1 MKTTLE
7 NWGGC
12 LPSPEDERDYPC
24 SMAMEIDENTEELP
38 REFEVW
44 TSPVENQGTTGNCVA
59 QALAAIVESEYHRL
73 NSDTEEY
80 SVGYIYGN
88 RLKEGL
94 PKSSGMYPRAA
105 CEAMI
110 DYGDVT
116 KAVFECTDEVP
127 DVINEFEKVYAGI
140 KDKAWCPFGEY
151 VRLSKKKTDDIK
163 RFIYKYRIPVLVA
176 VDASCISPMS
186 KGNHAVIVYGWDW
199 DNSLKIQNSWGKRC
213 SKVMINIDDVK
224 EAWGLVPKKKEFTD
238 VSKEAWYASAVEE
251 AALDGV
257 INGYPDGTFKPEKA
271 VTRAELAAIYVRM
284 KRAFKDE

>member
-1 MKTTLE
+1 MEKTNE
-7 NWGGC
+7 FWSGC
-12 LPSPEDERDYPC
+12 LLSPDDDRDYPC
-24 SMAMEIDENTEELP
+24 SAAMEIDETEENLP

-44 TSPVENQGTTGNCVA
+44 TSPVENQGVTGNCVA

-73 NSDTEEY
+73 NADHEEY

-88 RLKEGL
+88 RRKEGL

-110 DYGDVT
+110 GYGDVT
-116 KAVFECTDEVP
+116 KAVFECVDEVP
-127 DVINEFEKVYAGI
+127 NVIKEFEAAYDGI

-176 VDASCISPMS
+176 VDASCISPMT

-238 VSKEAWYASAVEE
+238 VAKEAWYAEAVEK
-251 AALDGV
+251 V
-257 INGYPDGTFKPEKA
+257 TFNNMMNGYPDGTFKPEKP
-271 VTRAELAAIYVRM
+271 VTRAELAVILARLEN
-284 KRAFKDE
+284 KNE